1 MSGPWNTSIG
11 AKFAVILLAVMLTF
25 GGILPVRAQGGGNWN
40 LVQMFP
46 GTVCGSYR
54 SGSTPTPTIWIL
66 ISLSGTWTS
75 PVNFG
80 IRNVPPGATLVR
92 TTFVNGNPV
101 SYQPIPPGSGDGS
114 GGARGRLE
122 VTYHLGSTPP
132 GTYQA
137 TLWAKDGS
145 SAPEKTLPITLVV
158 KNEKC
163 SRY

>member
-1 MSGPWNTSIG
+1 MSNFWTAYVKLKLIVTLLMAMLLIGSI
-11 AKFAVILLAVMLTF
+11 V
-25 GGILPVRAQGGGNWN
+25 PVRAQSGGNWN

-46 GTVCGSYR
+46 GTICGSYR
-54 SGSTPTPTIWIL
+54 NGSTPAPTIWIL

-75 PVNFG
+75 PVNYG
-80 IRNVPPGATLVR
+80 IRNLPPGSTLVR
-92 TTFVNGNPV
+92 TTFVNGNPAP
-101 SYQPIPPGSGDGS
+101 YQPVPPGSGDGS

-122 VTYHLGSTPP
+122 VTYHRGSTPP

-137 TLWAKDGS
+137 LLWAKDGS
-145 SAPEKTLPITLVV
+145 SAPEKTLPVTLVV